1 MTEEKKQQKE
11 EISEDLKN
19 LVIERLDVLPSDKKI
34 SIGSVGEF
42 TKDEL
47 IEHVK
52 QGDEIG
58 QKIVEIEL
66 SFLRALKEGTLLDEL
81 LLSNQ
86 DNKEN

>member
-47 IEHVK
+47 IERVK

-66 SFLRALKEGTLLDEL
+66 SFLRALKEGTLLEEL
-81 LLSNQ
+81 LFSNQ
-86 DNKEN
+86 DDKEK